1 MNSNVSPDEFQR
13 VQLVRS
19 GRLPVTSSNSNTSL
33 AATPIRPESEN
44 DSSVHFSS
52 SLSHSSSRIP
62 ESTRSRESSSGDA
75 QNAEVISSDRAHGEL
90 YLRDGR
96 SPFTPSSS
104 FSSDEISFDSPQTAC
119 VPLSVPHGNS
129 LVGKQSSTVLS
140 ALEPSSEMVGP
151 SVPCLESRS
160 DSLKIPPDSSHPPL
174 VSETKEHPLSS
185 VASPTID
192 SLSHDREPHSHPP
205 TGAQVKANRRVTLS
219 SVTKNSRNAGETSKP
234 SAGKPANQK
243 IVRTRHGIA
252 RVLCV
257 AGQDIYSPEEDSKT
271 LADLIFSPEDSDKS
285 DSASSEPS
293 EFTEPPN
300 SVSSTSKIYLTFI
313 PPAKLAQRWKVAKKR
328 FSRKGLSCPPVEFNG
343 MRNYV
348 TGTLEFEK
356 WHAKYNFMVDGGSD
370 LCLLS
375 RSMLPP
381 DFDLA
386 SLSPFTGKPF
396 VDAHGNFFKPLGVS
410 EFALKISDT
419 IFLVPFVI
427 HDDEIATPILGRP
440 WIGPNKVRPDW
451 DRQLLLANRFG
462 DNRPVEISVDH
473 GHFALRTVGDS
484 IVKAGT
490 ICWINCK
497 LPENFD
503 EKVWNISPSLLTSG
517 ELRVPQNVSTR
528 DDEDPSLI
536 QVPISNWG
544 SEDVEIKAG
553 AFVAY
558 GEPIRPGV
566 VSRITQVTLE
576 TDPPNWLDDYNKF
589 QKTLAIHLIQCRTFT
604 FPEKELVGNR
614 PSSPSATVHAAKAA
628 KPFVWRPPMTPVAD
642 RLPPLSD
649 EPVDLAS
656 VIASAQSYEEH
667 LKEMKSKE
675 DVTHAKVGSH
685 LTPGQVK
692 EAQKF
697 LRDWEQIFASNPLNP
712 GHYTGPKLR
721 IPTGDAFP
729 IKFLPYR
736 QTPWKETEI
745 ARHVKT
751 MLDNGVIEAAKSPWA
766 APVVLAP
773 KKDGSWRF
781 CVDYRGLNAV
791 TKKDSYPLPRID
803 DTLDALGNGDAQI
816 YSTMDLASGYW
827 QIPIEDEDKEKTA
840 FTTRSGTYQFTV
852 MPFGL
857 TGAPGAF
864 CRAIDNTLREFLWK
878 CCLVFI
884 DDIIVWSPDFETHK
898 RDLAAIFSQLAQNGF
913 KLKLSKCNFFMNE
926 VEYLGY
932 VIRPGH
938 ISVSPKK
945 VEAISNFEPPRTLQ
959 GLQRFLGMV
968 GWYRRFIRNF
978 SEIASPLYEL
988 LSKDR
993 NAEWQVHIPD
1003 TPQNRAFIQLR
1014 TSLTQYPILR
1024 LPDFTRPFILL
1035 TDASTHGIGAVLAQN
1050 YDNFEHP
1057 VHYFSKSLKRTQV
1070 NWHSYELETYA
1081 LVKALENFKHY
1092 LTGVNFTVVTDCR
1105 ALSYLGTMKE
1115 WSPKVER
1122 WIGFISQFQISFEH
1136 RPGVKLVVPDA
1147 LSRKE
1152 EFMRNLPSQT
1162 PKSRAEALWK
1172 KFLERE
1178 KEFANTPVTVGKLKL
1193 PNGERLNISA
1203 VHSTSQPAPVETQNE
1218 IALAIHSSLILEAQ
1232 AQDPWCIRTK
1242 NLLSSEVSQ
1251 DEADHVTKL
1260 RAKYEDSHGVLYRK
1274 PSEKW
1279 SNPRLVIP
1287 SSLRLRIKRALHDDV
1302 LAGHLGNEITYRRIA
1317 QRFYWPGLK
1326 ADVAKYL
1333 SKCQTCQL
1341 NKSSNQAKKLPL
1353 QPLPIHTPWSHV
1365 HSDYIGPLPRTRN
1378 GKLYI
1383 LVFTDRCTRWTEL
1396 VATSDN
1402 SSSTTSRKFSKRVLH
1417 RHGCPAFFLC
1427 DRGSSYQGEF
1437 KSLCNQH
1444 SIQIELAQPYQHN
1457 TNGLV
1462 ERLNRTIEESLSHY
1476 VNSTKNDWDE
1486 KLSGVEFALNT
1497 SYSRSNND
1505 SAYGMNHGRDPSFP
1519 IERKLLAPP
1528 SSTPSSSESE
1538 EEDLPEITEIIPSAN
1553 EKSHREVAQER
1564 FENGKESRLKYQQ
1577 RMKKDFD
1584 SKHKLEDFK
1593 VGDWVKIKTED
1604 RQRKGTKLGRKFD
1617 GPYRITGRDERNNL
1631 ILRYSDQPGTELV
1644 SHPEKAVRW
1653 SSNLNEETS
1662 AASQPQQQP
1671 FGADITLNF
1680 KEPSD
1685 RQLQVLRYVRKFR
1698 SSGNSSDEVRPR
1710 DLLNRRIEVRWYNS
1724 FHKGTVVKYEV
1735 KTGKFWVQYDQPP
1748 KSNDPEV
1755 NYPENLLGKSP
1766 PEWSFIDT
1774 REIVT
1779 WKKFAELPSPSQP
1792 LKPSLCAEF
1801 DEKIKRATNQSN
1813 RRQLRPRKTAK

>member
-1 MNSNVSPDEFQR
+1 M
-13 VQLVRS
+13 RS
-19 GRLPVTSSNSNTSL
+19 ARLPVTSSNSDPSL
-33 AATPIRPESEN
+33 AANLVSSRSESEI
-44 DSSVHFSS
+44 DSSVLSS
-52 SLSHSSSRIP
+52 SSPSCSLSLIP
-62 ESTRSRESSSGDA
+62 EISREAFSGDA
-75 QNAEVISSDRAHGEL
+75 QKAKTIPSERTHGEFNL
-90 YLRDGR
+90 GDGR
-96 SPFTPSSS
+96 STLTPSVSLADDETLSSSIEDACISRS
-104 FSSDEISFDSPQTAC
+104 FSRGKFLI
-119 VPLSVPHGNS
+119 
-129 LVGKQSSTVLS
+129 GKQPKSVSF
-140 ALEPSSEMVGP
+140 ALEPSSEKIGNSVP
-151 SVPCLESRS
+151 SVENSS
-160 DSLKIPPDSSHPPL
+160 SSFDSSQPSLP
-174 VSETKEHPLSS
+174 SEAISHSS
-185 VASPTID
+185 SPIFSPTND
-192 SLSHDREPHSHPP
+192 SSDNLHYFSRPP
-205 TGAQVKANRRVTLS
+205 TGAQIKASRRLTLS
-219 SVTKNSRNAGETSKP
+219 SVTKNSRSAGKP

-243 IVRTRHGIA
+243 IVRTRHGIS

-257 AGQDIYSPEEDSKT
+257 SGQDIFTPEIEDKT
-271 LADLIFSPEDSDKS
+271 LADFIFSSEDSDKS
-285 DSASSEPS
+285 ESSSSESLESPEIPQS
-293 EFTEPPN
+293 P
-300 SVSSTSKIYLTFI
+300 STSKIYLTFT
-313 PPAKLAQRWKVAKKR
+313 PPAELAQRWKLAKRR
-328 FSRKGLSCPPVEFNG
+328 FNRKGLSCPPVEFTG

-348 TGTLEFEK
+348 SGILEIDK
-356 WHAKYNFMVDGGSD
+356 WHAKHNFLVDGGSD

-381 DFDLA
+381 DFNLS

-396 VDAHGNFFKPLGVS
+396 VDAHGKFFKPLGVAQL
-410 EFALKISDT
+410 ALKISDVV
-419 IFLVPFVI
+419 FLVPFVI
-427 HDDEIATPILGRP
+427 HEDEIATPILGRP

-451 DRQLLLANRFG
+451 DRQLLFANRFG
-462 DNRPVEISVDH
+462 DDLFVEIPVDH
-473 GHFALRTVGDS
+473 GHFALLSVEDCTVP
-484 IVKAGT
+484 AGT
-490 ICWINCK
+490 IRWIACK
-497 LPENFD
+497 LPENS
-503 EKVWNISPSLLTSG
+503 EEEVWNISPSLLTSG
-517 ELRVPQNVSTR
+517 ELRVPQNVSSR
-528 DDEDPSLI
+528 DDENPSLI

-544 SEDVEIKAG
+544 SEDVEIKSD

-566 VSRITQVTLE
+566 VNRITQVTLE
-576 TDPPNWLDDYNKF
+576 TNSPNWLDDYNKF

-614 PSSPSATVHAAKAA
+614 PSPPSEAAQAAKAA
-628 KPFVWRPPMTPVAD
+628 QKPFVWRPPMTRVAEL
-642 RLPPLSD
+642 LPPCSNETVNLN
-649 EPVDLAS
+649 S
-656 VIASAQSYEEH
+656 VIAAAQSYEEH

-675 DVTHAKVGSH
+675 DITHAKVGSH

-697 LRDWEQIFASNPLNP
+697 LREWEQIFASNPLNP

-721 IPTGDAFP
+721 IPTGDAYP

-751 MLDNGVIEAAKSPWA
+751 MLDNGVIEAANSPWA

-898 RDLAAIFSQLAQNGF
+898 RDLAAIFSQLASNGF

-978 SEIASPLYEL
+978 SEIAAPLYEL

-993 NAEWQVHIPD
+993 NVEWRIHVPD

-1014 TSLTQYPILR
+1014 TALTQYPILR

-1057 VHYFSKSLKRTQV
+1057 IHYFSKSLKRTQL

-1081 LVKALENFKHY
+1081 LVKALEAFKHY

-1122 WIGFISQFQISFEH
+1122 WIGFVSQFQINFEH

-1147 LSRKE
+1147 LSRRE
-1152 EFMRNLPSQT
+1152 EFIRNLPPGT
-1162 PKSRAEALWK
+1162 ARSRAEELWK

-1178 KEFANTPVTVGKLKL
+1178 KEYLNTPVTVGKLAINSKI
-1193 PNGERLNISA
+1193 LNISS
-1203 VHSTSQPAPVETQNE
+1203 VRSTSEPAPIETSNE
-1218 IALAIHSSLILEAQ
+1218 IALGIQSSLILEAQ
-1232 AQDPWCIRTK
+1232 ANDPWCMRTQK
-1242 NLLSSEVSQ
+1242 LLSSPDVPK
-1251 DEADHVTKL
+1251 DEAEHVTKL
-1260 RAKYEDSHGVLYRK
+1260 RAKYENSHGIIYRK

-1279 SNPRLVIP
+1279 SNPRIVIP
-1287 SSLRLRIKRALHDDV
+1287 SSLRSRIKRALHDDI
-1302 LAGHLGNEITYRRIA
+1302 LAGHLGNEVTYRRIA

-1333 SKCQTCQL
+1333 SRCQTCQL
-1341 NKSSNQAKKLPL
+1341 NKSSNQTRKLSL

-1378 GKLYI
+1378 GKSYI

-1402 SSSTTSRKFSKRVLH
+1402 SSSTTARKFNKRVLH
-1417 RHGCPAFFLC
+1417 RHGCPAYFLC

-1437 KSLCNQH
+1437 KNLCNQN

-1462 ERLNRTIEESLSHY
+1462 ERLNRTVEECLSHY
-1476 VNSTKNDWDE
+1476 LNSTKDDWDE
-1486 KLSGVEFALNT
+1486 KLSGVQFAINT
-1497 SYSRSNND
+1497 SHSRSNND
-1505 SAYGMNHGRDPSFP
+1505 SSYGMNHGRDPSFP

-1528 SSTPSSSESE
+1528 SSQSSSSSSVSQEESVSE
-1538 EEDLPEITEIIPSAN
+1538 SSEIISSSSQTSVSEN
-1553 EKSHREVAQER
+1553 RREIAQER
-1564 FENGKESRLKYQQ
+1564 LENGKESRRKYQAK
-1577 RMKKDFD
+1577 MKKDFD
-1584 SKHKLEDFK
+1584 SKHKLENFK
-1593 VGDWVKIKTED
+1593 IGDWVKIKTED
-1604 RQRKGTKLGRKFD
+1604 RQRKDTKLGRKFD
-1617 GPYRITGRDERNNL
+1617 GPYRITGRDKHNNL
-1631 ILRYSDQPGTELV
+1631 ILLYNDQLGTELI

-1653 SSNLNEETS
+1653 SKNPPGEAIEINSS
-1662 AASQPQQQP
+1662 DPPQDSQI

-1680 KEPSD
+1680 QQPSSS
-1685 RQLQVLRYVRKFR
+1685 QSQVLRYVRKFR
-1698 SSGNSSDEVRPR
+1698 SPESSSAEVRPR
-1710 DLLNRRIEVRWYNS
+1710 DLLNRRILVRWNNS
-1724 FHKGTVVKYEV
+1724 FHKGTVVNYEV
-1735 KTGKFWVQYDQPP
+1735 KTGKFWVRYDKPP
-1748 KSNDPEV
+1748 KSDDPDV
-1755 NYPENLLGKSP
+1755 NYPENLLGKRP
-1766 PEWSFIDT
+1766 PEWSFADT

-1779 WKKFAELPSPSQP
+1779 WKEFAVNPSLLQT

-1801 DEKIKRATNQSN
+1801 DDQIKSATNNQPT
-1813 RRQLRPRKTAK
+1813 RKLRPRKTTK

>member
-1 MNSNVSPDEFQR
+1 M
-13 VQLVRS
+13 RS
-19 GRLPVTSSNSNTSL
+19 DRLPVTSSNSDPLL
-33 AATPIRPESEN
+33 AATPTTFVPLRPESDI
-44 DSSVHFSS
+44 DSSVRFLS
-52 SLSHSSSRIP
+52 SLSP
-62 ESTRSRESSSGDA
+62 ESTRESFSGDA
-75 QNAEVISSDRAHGEL
+75 QNAEIISNDRAHGEL

-96 SPFTPSSS
+96 SPFTPSSLIPCDDS
-104 FSSDEISFDSPQTAC
+104 FARSSQTAC

-129 LVGKQSSTVLS
+129 FIGKQSSSVLS
-140 ALEPSSEMVGP
+140 ALEPLSEMVGSFDSCSESLSFSSPKSSTPFSESFHP
-151 SVPCLESRS
+151 SP
-160 DSLKIPPDSSHPPL
+160 
-174 VSETKEHPLSS
+174 VSETKVGALSS
-185 VASPTID
+185 NVSPTTD
-192 SLSHDREPHSHPP
+192 SFAHDRESLSRPP

-219 SVTKNSRNAGETSKP
+219 SVTKNSRMAGGTSKP
-234 SAGKPANQK
+234 SAGKPAHQK
-243 IVRTRHGIA
+243 VIKTPHGIA

-257 AGQDIYSPEEDSKT
+257 AGQDIYSPEENSET
-271 LADLIFSPEDSDKS
+271 LADIIFQPEDPDKSESPSSEFSEFSP
-285 DSASSEPS
+285 PI
-293 EFTEPPN
+293 T
-300 SVSSTSKIYLTFI
+300 SSTSKIYLTFT
-313 PPAKLAQRWKVAKKR
+313 PPAELAQRWKLAKKR
-328 FSRKGLSCPPVEFNG
+328 FSRKGLSCPPVEFHG

-348 TGTLEFEK
+348 TGTLEFDK
-356 WHAKYNFMVDGGSD
+356 WHANYNFMVDGGSD

-381 DFDLA
+381 DFDFA

-410 EFALKISDT
+410 EFALKISDVV
-419 IFLVPFVI
+419 FLVPFVI

-462 DNRPVEISVDH
+462 DNRSVEISVDH
-473 GHFALRTVGDS
+473 GHFALRTFKDS
-484 IVKAGT
+484 VVKAGQ
-490 ICWINCK
+490 ICWIDCK
-497 LPENFD
+497 LPGNFD
-503 EKVWNISPSLLTSG
+503 EEVWNISPSLLTSG
-517 ELRVPQNVSTR
+517 ELRVPQNVSSR
-528 DDEDPSLI
+528 DDEDLSLI

-544 SEDVEIKAG
+544 FDDIEIKSG

-566 VSRITQVTLE
+566 VNRITQVALE
-576 TDPPNWLDDYNKF
+576 TDAPNWLDDYHKF
-589 QKTLAIHLIQCRTFT
+589 QKNLAIHLIQCRTFT
-604 FPEKELVGNR
+604 FPEKDLVGNR
-614 PSSPSATVHAAKAA
+614 PSSPSVPDKAAKADN
-628 KPFVWRPPMTPVAD
+628 PFVWRPPLTLVAD
-642 RLPPLSD
+642 RLTPLSD
-649 EPVDLAS
+649 QPVDLTS
-656 VIASAQSYEEH
+656 VIAAAQSYEEH
-667 LKEMKSKE
+667 LKEMRSKE
-675 DVTHAKVGSH
+675 DITHAKVGSH

-697 LRDWEQIFASNPLNP
+697 LREWEQIFASNPLNP
-712 GHYTGPKLR
+712 GPYTGPKLR

-751 MLDNGVIEAAKSPWA
+751 MLDNGVIEAANSPWA

-1024 LPDFTRPFILL
+1024 LPDFTRPFVLL
-1035 TDASTHGIGAVLAQN
+1035 TDASTHGIGAVLAQT
-1050 YDNFEHP
+1050 YDGFEHP

-1081 LVKALENFKHY
+1081 LVKSLENFKHY
-1092 LTGVNFTVVTDCR
+1092 LTGINFTVVTDCR

-1122 WIGFISQFQISFEH
+1122 WIGFISQFHISFEH

-1147 LSRKE
+1147 LSRRE
-1152 EFMRNLPSQT
+1152 EFIRNLPSET

-1178 KEFANTPVTVGKLKL
+1178 KEFEKTPVTIGKLNL
-1193 PNGERLNISA
+1193 PNSDHLVVSA
-1203 VHSTSQPAPVETQNE
+1203 VRSTSESVPVETQNE
-1218 IALAIHSSLILEAQ
+1218 IALGIHSSLILEAQ
-1232 AQDPWCIRTK
+1232 TNDPWCIRIQK
-1242 NLLSSEVSQ
+1242 LLSSPQVAQ
-1251 DEADHVTKL
+1251 DEVEHVTKL
-1260 RAKYEDSHGVLYRK
+1260 RSKYENSHGVLYRK

-1326 ADVAKYL
+1326 ADIAKYL

-1365 HSDYIGPLPRTRN
+1365 HSDYVGPFPRTRN
-1378 GKLYI
+1378 GKSYI
-1383 LVFTDRCTRWTEL
+1383 LVFMDRCTRWCEL

-1402 SSSTTSRKFSKRVLH
+1402 SSSTTSHKFNKRVLH

-1437 KSLCNQH
+1437 KSLCEQY

-1476 VNSTKNDWDE
+1476 VSSTKDNWDE
-1486 KLSGVEFALNT
+1486 KLSGVQFALNT
-1497 SYSRSNND
+1497 SYSRSNDD

-1528 SSTPSSSESE
+1528 SSGSSSSESQE
-1538 EEDLPEITEIIPSAN
+1538 EVSPEVSEIIPSVNA
-1553 EKSHREVAQER
+1553 KSHREVAQKR
-1564 FENGKESRLKYQQ
+1564 FETGKESRLKYQN

-1584 SKHKLEDFK
+1584 AKHKLENFK
-1593 VGDWVKIKTED
+1593 IRDWVKIKTED
-1604 RQRKGTKLGRKFD
+1604 RQRKDTKLGRKFD
-1617 GPYRITGRDERNNL
+1617 GPYRIAGRDERNNL
-1631 ILRYSDQPGTELV
+1631 ILRYNNQSGTELV
-1644 SHPEKAVRW
+1644 VHPEKAVRW
-1653 SSNLNEETS
+1653 SSTLDEKTNEITS
-1662 AASQPQQQP
+1662 PNTQTKTQT

-1680 KEPSD
+1680 KDPSSS
-1685 RQLQVLRYVRKFR
+1685 QTQVLRYVRKFR
-1698 SSGNSSDEVRPR
+1698 SPHDSSVEVRPR
-1710 DLLNRRIEVRWYNS
+1710 DLLNRRINVRWNNK
-1724 FHKGTVVKYEV
+1724 FHTGTVANYEV

-1748 KSNDPEV
+1748 KSDDPDV
-1755 NYPENLLGKSP
+1755 NYPENLLGKKP
-1766 PEWSFIDT
+1766 PEWSFADT

-1779 WKKFAELPSPSQP
+1779 WKEFAVQPSSSQP

-1801 DEKIKRATNQSN
+1801 NNQIKSATNQPT
-1813 RRQLRPRKTAK
+1813 RKLQPRNTAK